1 MSNSDLNVLKKN
13 INIIILSTKNIN
25 EFLNELTKTYHIIIN
40 EINFA
45 RSSNTI
51 TFYLLNNDTYIFILY
66 LDKYTSI
73 SKYRIIDKNSGS
85 YRDFDVIEIEKTISI
100 NELQEF
106 VNNKD
111 VVDRKQFKL
120 DKSEKNISEAIISM
134 ISNSKNY
141 NYISKELNIEKYKVF
156 LIHEK
161 YCNKYSGEAT
171 KEKIQELNRM
181 GLSFDEIGKFFKI
194 TKAQVRQIGQT
205 KIQNSKSISTKG
217 KSKSTSSKLDGP
229 FMNEKSI
236 KNFSRHIRFL
246 QKGHGTQKEINQMY
260 KYIDTYNKKLGK
272 QKA

>member
-1 MSNSDLNVLKKN
+1 MSSLALKKVKKY
-13 INIIILSTKNIN
+13 INSTIISTKNVN
-25 EFLNELTKTYHIIIN
+25 EFLNELTKTYHIIIK

-45 RSSNTI
+45 SISNTI
-51 TFYLLNNDTYIFILY
+51 TFYLLNNDTYTFILY
-66 LDKYTSI
+66 LNKDTSI
-73 SKYRIIDKNSGS
+73 NKYRIINKNSRNS
-85 YRDFDVIEIEKTISI
+85 TDFDIIEIKKAVSL
-100 NELQEF
+100 NELQKFE
-106 VNNKD
+106 NNKNVSD
-111 VVDRKQFKL
+111 KKQLKL
-120 DKSEKNISEAIISM
+120 DKSEQDISSVVISM

-236 KNFSRHIRFL
+236 KNFSRHVRFL

-260 KYIDTYNKKLGK
+260 KYIDTYNKKLDK